1 MKMDS
6 FAEKTARDRVRSLMD
21 PGTFRELLDPFA
33 RLESPHLPLQEI
45 VPQSDDGEV
54 VARGRLGDKNAL
66 VLSLEGG
73 FQGGSVG
80 EVNGAKIAGALELA
94 LKDATDGNLI
104 FPVLI
109 LDTGGIRLQ
118 EANLGLLAI
127 SEIHSAIVALRE
139 FVPVIG
145 VIAGRVGCFGG
156 MSIAAALCTFLIG
169 SEVGRLGLN
178 GPEVIE
184 QEAGTDEFDAHDR
197 VLIWQTVGCRRRLA
211 MGQIDLFVDDSV
223 DAIRAAIVT
232 RINNGVMEKQHGM
245 IPRTRDIA
253 AQIQKIQDHT
263 MSDLT
268 PGAAITGVSG
278 RGRRW
283 YNALMKKATE
293 NTHEN
298 ASKDAAENAEGKAIL
313 AGDAQWGTD
322 TIRAISVVPSPL
334 SRFPRARQGQLGV
347 EEGWG
352 IAAAIWE
359 AIDSDRASGKIKRA
373 ILAIVDVPGQAFGL
387 HEEQLGIHLSLAAAV
402 DAYIAARELGHPVV
416 ALIVGKAISG
426 AFLAHGLQASEIL
439 ALDDA
444 SVEIHVMSEASV
456 SRVTRRSLREVA
468 ALAQIAPSTARDV
481 HSFASLGGISRLLKV
496 NDANEFSMQSI
507 EEVRDE
513 ILQAIQRARA
523 DAKTPR
529 SRLDSPAG
537 HASRTMSREV
547 RRMLESQW
555 SMEQ

>member
-1 MKMDS
+1 MKTDS
-6 FAEKTARDRVRSLMD
+6 FAEKAARDRARSLLD
-21 PGTFRELLDPFA
+21 AGTFRELLDPFA
-33 RLESPHLPLQEI
+33 RLESPHLPVQEI
-45 VPQSDDGEV
+45 VPQSDDGV
-54 VARGRLGDKNAL
+54 VIAGGKLGDKNAL
-66 VLSLEGG
+66 VVSLEGG

-94 LKDATDGNLI
+94 LRDAREGKRI

-184 QEAGTDEFDAHDR
+184 QEAGTNEFDAHDR
-197 VLIWQTVGCRRRLA
+197 VLIWQTLGCRRRLA
-211 MGQIDLFVDDSV
+211 MGQIDLLVDDSV
-223 DAIRAAIVT
+223 DAIKECIATQINIGVT
-232 RINNGVMEKQHGM
+232 KKQRGTVA
-245 IPRTRDIA
+245 RTREIA
-253 AQIQKIQDHT
+253 AQTQTIQDHAT
-263 MSDLT
+263 ADLE
-268 PGAAITGVSG
+268 PDAAKTSSSG

-283 YNALMKKATE
+283 YNALM
-293 NTHEN
+293 EN
-298 ASKDAAENAEGKAIL
+298 AAEHAEGKSL
-313 AGDAQWGTD
+313 LVGDAQWGTER
-322 TIRAISVVPSPL
+322 IRAISVVPNPL
-334 SRFPRARQGQLGV
+334 ARFPRARQGQMGV

-352 IAAAIWE
+352 IARAIWE
-359 AIDSDRASGKIKRA
+359 AIDSDNAAGKIKRA
-373 ILAIVDVPGQAFGL
+373 IVAIVDVPGQAFGL

-402 DAYIAARELGHPVV
+402 DAYITAREFGHPVV

-439 ALDDA
+439 ALDDVG
-444 SVEIHVMSEASV
+444 VEVHVMSEASV

-468 ALAQIAPSTARDV
+468 ALAKIAPSTARDV
-481 HSFASLGGISRLLKV
+481 HSFAGLGGISRLLKV
-496 NDANEFSMQSI
+496 NDADEPSAQSI
-507 EEVRDE
+507 EEVRSE
-513 ILQAIQRARA
+513 ILQAIRRTRA
-523 DAKTPR
+523 DAKSQR
-529 SRLDSPAG
+529 ARLESTAG
-537 HASRTMSREV
+537 RASRTMSLKV
-547 RRMLESQW
+547 RRTLESQW
-555 SMEQ
+555 SMEL

>member
-1 MKMDS
+1 MKIDS
-6 FAEKTARDRVRSLMD
+6 FAEKTARDRARSLLD
-21 PGTFRELLDPFA
+21 ADTFRELLDPFV
-33 RLESPHLPLQEI
+33 RLESPHLPVQEI
-45 VPQSDDGEV
+45 VPQSDDGV
-54 VARGRLGDKNAL
+54 VIARGKFGDKNAL

-94 LKDATDGNLI
+94 LRDARAGKLI

-156 MSIAAALCTFLIG
+156 MAIAAALCTFLIG
-169 SEVGRLGLN
+169 NEVGRLGLN

-197 VLIWQTVGCRRRLA
+197 VLIWETLGCRRRLA
-211 MGQIDLFVDDSV
+211 MGQVDLLVDDSV
-223 DAIRAAIVT
+223 QAIKEAIVT
-232 RINNGVMEKQHGM
+232 RINIGAAEKQRG
-245 IPRTRDIA
+245 IVLRTREIA
-253 AQIQKIQDHT
+253 VQTQKIQDHAT
-263 MSDLT
+263 PDLE
-268 PGAAITGVSG
+268 PDAEKSFSSG

-283 YNALMKKATE
+283 YNALM
-293 NTHEN
+293 EN
-298 ASKDAAENAEGKAIL
+298 AAEHAEGKSL
-313 AGDAQWGTD
+313 LVGDAQWGTE
-322 TIRAISVVPSPL
+322 TIRAISVVPNPL
-334 SRFPRARQGQLGV
+334 ARFPRARQGQMGV

-352 IAAAIWE
+352 IARAIWE
-359 AIDSDRASGKIKRA
+359 AIDSDNEPGKIKHA
-373 ILAIVDVPGQAFGL
+373 IVAIVDVPGQAFGL
-387 HEEQLGIHLSLAAAV
+387 HEEQLGIHLALAAAV
-402 DAYIAARELGHPVV
+402 DAYITAREFDHPVV

-444 SVEIHVMSEASV
+444 GVEIHVMSEASV

-481 HSFASLGGISRLLKV
+481 HSFASLGGVSRLLKAD
-496 NDANEFSMQSI
+496 DADEPSPQSV
-507 EEVRDE
+507 EEVRSE
-513 ILQAIQRARA
+513 ILQAIRRARA
-523 DAKTPR
+523 GAKSPPV
-529 SRLDSPAG
+529 RLDSPAAL
-537 HASRTMSREV
+537 ASRTMSREV

-555 SMEQ
+555 SMEL